1 MSGRLQTT
9 LVNHPSFR
17 CQSRCDATG
26 VSADDLPHGLVA
38 GVGREEQGGPTAAG
52 EDERLAGPP
61 RDGAEEKDEDAGL
74 QPC

>member
-1 MSGRLQTT
+1 MICSQSG
-9 LVNHPSFR
+9 
-17 CQSRCDATG
+17 CDATG
-26 VSADDLPHGLVA
+26 VSADDLPHGYVA
-38 GVGREEQGGPTAAG
+38 GVQREEQGGRTETK